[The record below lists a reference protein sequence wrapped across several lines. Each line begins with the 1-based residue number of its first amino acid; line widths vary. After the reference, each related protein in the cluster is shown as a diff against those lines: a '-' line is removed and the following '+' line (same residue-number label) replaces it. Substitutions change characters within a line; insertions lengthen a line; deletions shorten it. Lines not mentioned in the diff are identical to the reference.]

1 MGAPHGGRG
10 RILADLRRHCD
21 RRRPRTQARSLPRSA
36 RSHHEAHPRAVSGGA
51 EGGVASGNICRAA
64 RAKSRNLLTLP
75 RQDRA
80 IVIPSRS
87 EEPMRFGLLAGAFA
101 ALACNVSA
109 AQPPARE
116 TGFYTSVELR
126 RMCAA
131 PAGTTR
137 KNDCRAYIAGVV
149 DTLFGG
155 EPVYGR
161 RACIPHTTHI

>member
-1 MGAPHGGRG
+1 
-10 RILADLRRHCD
+10 
-21 RRRPRTQARSLPRSA
+21 
-36 RSHHEAHPRAVSGGA
+36 
-51 EGGVASGNICRAA
+51 
-64 RAKSRNLLTLP
+64 
-75 RQDRA
+75 
-80 IVIPSRS
+80 
-87 EEPMRFGLLAGAFA
+87 MRFALLAGAFA

-161 RACIPHTTHI
+161 RACIPHTTHIKTIMLVVELYQAEQSGIENQNAAKAIAAAVSDKWPCPR